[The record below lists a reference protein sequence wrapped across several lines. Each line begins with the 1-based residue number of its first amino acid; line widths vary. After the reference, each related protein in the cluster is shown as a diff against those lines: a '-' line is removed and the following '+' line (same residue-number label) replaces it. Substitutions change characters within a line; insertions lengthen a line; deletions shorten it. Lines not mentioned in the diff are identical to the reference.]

1 MYAINYAQFNIK
13 IACMQDEIKKYT
25 KPLGERIRKLR
36 NDKNLT
42 LQNVCYKNFLEPST
56 LSRIEKGKVEP
67 KYVTLIRIAKAF
79 DMKVSELLDF

>member
-1 MYAINYAQFNIK
+1 
-13 IACMQDEIKKYT
+13 MQDEIKKYT

-79 DMKVSELLDF
+79 DMTVSELVDF